1 MEEEVLNTRELI
13 LEVAKK
19 EFLEKGFKNASLRNI
34 CKTAGVSTG
43 AVYGYFKDK
52 DSIFTAL
59 VSDAMYG
66 IKELINKI
74 EGEEAGSNIA
84 DLFGTRKDI
93 ENLVIMHN
101 EYIDYI
107 YDNFEEFKLLIVCS
121 GGSSVETF
129 IEDLAKYIGSIDIL
143 RIDILKEKGIFIDD
157 FVIHMIVKFYIT
169 SICELVEHNIP
180 REDAVKYISTLSTF
194 FFAGWAELLKKANL
208 IPEN

>member
-13 LEVAKK
+13 LEVAKE

-180 REDAVKYISTLSTF
+180 REDAIKYISTLSTF